1 MAQHKILVSDLKACE
16 HYFKYARGC
25 CRKCYG
31 RARNLIKKG
40 ETSWE
45 ALEKAGITQPL
56 IPDQPGMPGWKRQLF
71 NFRNDNLSSTG
82 DPL

>member
-1 MAQHKILVSDLKACE
+1 MQVSDLKPCP

-25 CRKCYG
+25 CRKCYT
-31 RARNLIKKG
+31 RARNLIRKG

-56 IPDQPGMPGWKRQLF
+56 IPDQSGMPGWKAQRSIS
-71 NFRNDNLSSTG
+71 NASTLAATE
-82 DPL
+82 PMEKPT